1 MATRFLHTSDWQIGM
16 KGSGL
21 GRAGSRVAAQ
31 RIETLE
37 RIFQTARSRDVN
49 LVLACGDL
57 FERNEVDGDT
67 VERVATIIGRYAD
80 IAVHAIPGNHDVAGP
95 GSVWNRDALR
105 RLGNLHLCKRPEPV
119 SLPGLVLHPFPVTS
133 RYSGRDPLADLP
145 DLSGD
150 ADIHVAMAHGH
161 LTSVTFGAHE
171 EEIRLPID
179 PRHVER
185 SGLDYLALGHWHG
198 TRIERTADGRARIA
212 YSGTHEQTSYRE
224 TAAGNV
230 LLVEIEAKGS
240 EPRITPIRLGVL
252 VWVSASFAFAE
263 DLTLDRFLDTLRG
276 IRADFLELEVS
287 GELPVGLYAKWR
299 EVMEEVEERLSD
311 LRIKDA
317 DLRWGHGEGSPSIDI
332 SDASLQKVLQRL
344 QAEAAAASGREQEVL
359 RDVVSLLGRLIRE
372 SVA

>member
-224 TAAGNV
+224 TGAGNV

-252 VWVSASFAFAE
+252 AWASASFAFAE
-263 DLTLDRFLDTLRG
+263 DVTLDRFLDTLRG
-276 IRADFLELEVS
+276 IRADFLELEFRAS
-287 GELPVGLYAKWR
+287 CPSASTR
-299 EVMEEVEERLSD
+299 SEVMEEVEERFSD

-359 RDVVSLLGRLIRE
+359 RDVVSLRGRLIRE